1 MKNKRI
7 SSVQCTVCDV
17 SVCADDDVDE
27 YWHWRLADIHIHSIY
42 ARAVISTQHNRIEGW
57 ASIWAVSK
65 HWGGGKHNR
74 NAAHSNEHHI
84 RPITIIMVI
93 TLFCAFFSF
102 PHANC
107 QRTNGTNDCCP
118 NIAFAFYSVSSTCL
132 SYTFFFVLLSRDAIV
147 GSSRLCPTYYFF
159 FVFSRRSLLWPG

>member
-27 YWHWRLADIHIHSIY
+27 YWHWRLADIHIHSIC

-132 SYTFFFVLLSRDAIV
+132 SYKFLSCFRAMQSSAPHVSVLLTI
-147 GSSRLCPTYYFF
+147 FF